1 VLYRELGY
9 RQGIAQSLSLLARV
23 EAHQGDYGAARVLS
37 EESLT
42 IARKVDD
49 KVLIAFCLEGLASVV
64 AAQGE
69 SAWATRIW
77 GAVEALRDAMG
88 VPLPPVER
96 AGYERSVSA
105 ARAQLGE
112 TAFTAAW
119 AEGRTLTVEQAFAAQ
134 RPAPA
139 PPAKAPSYPAGLT
152 ERELE
157 VLRLVAQGL
166 TNAQIAEQLIVSP
179 HTVHA
184 HVRSIHSKLGVT
196 SRSAV
201 TRYAFGHHLA

>member
-1 VLYRELGY
+1 M
-9 RQGIAQSLSLLARV
+9 
-23 EAHQGDYGAARVLS
+23 
-37 EESLT
+37 

-49 KVLIAFCLEGLASVV
+49 KVLIAVCLEGLAGVV

-96 AGYERSVSA
+96 AGYERSVAA

-119 AEGRTLTVEQAFAAQ
+119 AQGRTMTPEQALTAKGPVTLPQ
-134 RPAPA
+134 PISPEPAPTSTVV
-139 PPAKAPSYPAGLT
+139 PPSTSPAGLT
-152 ERELE
+152 EREVE

-166 TNAQIAEQLIVSP
+166 TNAQIAEQLILSP

-184 HVRSIHSKLGVT
+184 HVRSIHSKLAVT
-196 SRSAV
+196 SRSAL
-201 TRYAFGHHLA
+201 TRYAFEHHLA